1 MKIENNYVG
10 FHGLHTTKVPYFA
23 AKFCGTCLV
32 LLSLAVLLPES
43 TWQPLNLH
51 TATMANRLLGM
62 CGMHPVQHGTILG
75 QGGFRVQII
84 SECTVLYMAIL
95 LSSFILSSPAGIY
108 YKLMGLVACI
118 AGLHAINIVRIAVV
132 YALGVAY
139 PQFFEIAHVYLG
151 QIVMVV
157 LVMAACLFWMHM
169 LEPDAIS
176 RRRTTTF
183 LIRLLTYTGILF
195 LFWLMVNK
203 DYVRLTDTIVLLL
216 FSLLDYHLRL
226 NYQHAFYYQTFNLVI
241 FSALMLAMR
250 DMPPKRRIIVSACG
264 LVLIV
269 GLHIVFRICNVLM
282 FLRPSGNMTAF
293 RVSQLIFISGEYL
306 LPVCAWLFL
315 QRKIFGGA
323 PAQGAFSAYD
333 FET

>member
-10 FHGLHTTKVPYFA
+10 FHRLHTTKVLYFT

-62 CGMHPVQHGTILG
+62 CGMHPVQNGTILG
-75 QGGFRVQII
+75 QGGFNVQII
-84 SECTVLYMAIL
+84 SDCTVLYMAIL
-95 LSSFILSSPAGIY
+95 LFSFILSSPAGIY
-108 YKLMGLVACI
+108 YKFMGLVACI
-118 AGLHAINIVRIAVV
+118 ASLHAINIVRIAGV

-139 PQFFEIAHVYLG
+139 SQFFEITHVYIG
-151 QIVMVV
+151 QIVMVI
-157 LVMAACLFWMHM
+157 LVILACLLWLHM

-176 RRRTTTF
+176 RRGTTTF
-183 LIRLLTYTGILF
+183 LIRLMTYTGILF
-195 LFWLMVNK
+195 LFWLMLNK

-216 FSLLDYHLRL
+216 FSLFDYHLRFT
-226 NYQHAFYYQTFNLVI
+226 YQHVIYAQTFNLVI

-250 DMPPKRRIIVSACG
+250 DMPLKKRIKMSACG

-269 GLHIVFRICNVLM
+269 SLHIVFRICNVLM

-293 RVSQLIFISGEYL
+293 RVSQLIFLSGEYL

-315 QRKIFGGA
+315 QQKIFGRT
-323 PAQGAFSAYD
+323 PAQRVSFQL
-333 FET
+333 